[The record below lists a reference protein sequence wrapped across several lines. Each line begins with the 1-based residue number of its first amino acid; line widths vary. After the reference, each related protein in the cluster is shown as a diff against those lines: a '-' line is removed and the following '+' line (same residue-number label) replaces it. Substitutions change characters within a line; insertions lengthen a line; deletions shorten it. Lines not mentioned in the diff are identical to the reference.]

1 MTYLGVRMHPTHPLP
16 TGLQGAAP
24 MSTSVPADQY
34 VRSTSRLQHYCSIVT
49 TAL

>member
-1 MTYLGVRMHPTHPLP
+1 MTYLGGAYAPNAA